1 VYKYVFILLKN
12 NKKKFFLRVKKIFL
26 FNIIYEKKDETKK
39 IYKIYF
45 MNMDMST
52 IMNYIS
58 IINIFI
64 IPTVMFSLKYFIVDI
79 SKKQIDEFRNDIN
92 REIEKIDLAYSK
104 GYVKMEAKLQ
114 TIDEKL
120 DRFISENQKL
130 VIDIKVKL
138 NEIET
143 QNSKIN
149 FLDRDL
155 QDNKKHIDKVHEE
168 AEKKLNDINQRLN
181 NRIDDFITKNR

>member
-1 VYKYVFILLKN
+1 MAI
-12 NKKKFFLRVKKIFL
+12 
-26 FNIIYEKKDETKK
+26 E
-39 IYKIYF
+39 
-45 MNMDMST
+45 MST
-52 IMNYIS
+52 IMNYVS

-64 IPTVMFSLKYFIVDI
+64 IPTLMFSLKYFIVDI
-79 SKKQIDEFRNDIN
+79 SKKQIDEFRSEIN
-92 REIEKIDLAYSK
+92 KDLEKVDLSYSK

-120 DRFISENQKL
+120 DRYISENQKL
-130 VIDIKVKL
+130 IIDIKVKL

-155 QDNKKHIDKVHEE
+155 QENKKHIEKVSEDS
-168 AEKKLNDINQRLN
+168 EKRINEISQRIN
-181 NRIDDFITKNR
+181 TRIDDFIGRNR

>member
-1 VYKYVFILLKN
+1 
-12 NKKKFFLRVKKIFL
+12 
-26 FNIIYEKKDETKK
+26 
-39 IYKIYF
+39 
-45 MNMDMST
+45 
-52 IMNYIS
+52 MNYIS

-79 SKKQIDEFRNDIN
+79 SKKQVDEFKSDIT

-130 VIDIKVKL
+130 IIDIKVKL

-155 QDNKKHIDKVHEE
+155 QDNKKHMEKVSQES
-168 AEKKLNDINQRLN
+168 EKRLNDLSIRLN
-181 NRIDDFITKNR
+181 SRIDDFVTRNK

>member
-1 VYKYVFILLKN
+1 
-12 NKKKFFLRVKKIFL
+12 
-26 FNIIYEKKDETKK
+26 
-39 IYKIYF
+39 
-45 MNMDMST
+45 
-52 IMNYIS
+52 
-58 IINIFI
+58 
-64 IPTVMFSLKYFIVDI
+64 MFSLKYFIVDI
-79 SKKQIDEFRNDIN
+79 SKKQVDEFKSDIT

-130 VIDIKVKL
+130 IIDIKVKL

-155 QDNKKHIDKVHEE
+155 QDNKKHMEKVSQES
-168 AEKKLNDINQRLN
+168 EKRLNDLSIRLN
-181 NRIDDFITKNR
+181 SRIDDFVTRNK

>member
-1 VYKYVFILLKN
+1 
-12 NKKKFFLRVKKIFL
+12 
-26 FNIIYEKKDETKK
+26 
-39 IYKIYF
+39 
-45 MNMDMST
+45 MDMST

-79 SKKQIDEFRNDIN
+79 SKKQVDEFKSDIT

-155 QDNKKHIDKVHEE
+155 QDNKKHMEKVSQES
-168 AEKKLNDINQRLN
+168 EKRLNDLSIRLN
-181 NRIDDFITKNR
+181 SRIDDFVTRNK

>member
-1 VYKYVFILLKN
+1 
-12 NKKKFFLRVKKIFL
+12 
-26 FNIIYEKKDETKK
+26 
-39 IYKIYF
+39 
-45 MNMDMST
+45 
-52 IMNYIS
+52 
-58 IINIFI
+58 
-64 IPTVMFSLKYFIVDI
+64 MFSLKYFIVDI
-79 SKKQIDEFRNDIN
+79 SKKQVDEFKSDIT

-155 QDNKKHIDKVHEE
+155 QDNKKHMEKVSQES
-168 AEKKLNDINQRLN
+168 EKRLNDLSIRLN
-181 NRIDDFITKNR
+181 SRIDDFVTRNK

>member
-1 VYKYVFILLKN
+1 
-12 NKKKFFLRVKKIFL
+12 
-26 FNIIYEKKDETKK
+26 
-39 IYKIYF
+39 
-45 MNMDMST
+45 MDMST

-79 SKKQIDEFRNDIN
+79 SKKQVDEFKSDIT

-130 VIDIKVKL
+130 IIDIKVKL

-155 QDNKKHIDKVHEE
+155 QDNKKHMEKVSQES
-168 AEKKLNDINQRLN
+168 EKRLNDLSIRLN
-181 NRIDDFITKNR
+181 TRIDDFVTRNK

>member
-1 VYKYVFILLKN
+1 
-12 NKKKFFLRVKKIFL
+12 
-26 FNIIYEKKDETKK
+26 
-39 IYKIYF
+39 
-45 MNMDMST
+45 MDMST

-79 SKKQIDEFRNDIN
+79 SKKQVDEFKSDIT

-130 VIDIKVKL
+130 IIDIKVKL

-155 QDNKKHIDKVHEE
+155 QDNKKHMEKVSQES
-168 AEKKLNDINQRLN
+168 EKRLNDLSIRLN
-181 NRIDDFITKNR
+181 SRIDDFVTRNK